1 MISQIFRKKYTK
13 NTFFLKLNHNNTK
26 DVIQITKK
34 YNIKLTQNNIHSSW
48 KHIYDKNL
56 FFVNI
61 PHNTYI
67 H

>member
-1 MISQIFRKKYTK
+1 MISQILRKKYPK
-13 NTFFLKLNHNNTK
+13 KSIFLKLNHNNTK
-26 DVIQITKK
+26 DVIKITKK
-34 YNIKLTQNNIHSSW
+34 SDIKLTQNNIHSSW

-56 FFVNI
+56 FFINI